1 MDTQVWAHLYV
12 LQRISARSG
21 TLVHTSTRSCTC
33 ICLDTFTNA
42 QARLGTAARSKM
54 LGCTHTHSGTCAR
67 TYRLGCAHKHSG
79 TLGCALRCWVHSHT
93 LGHVHVLT
101 PTASFHTLMCVH
113 SHTSTRASA
122 CLCTL
127 VHICACSGMAG
138 HACACFGM
146 LARART
152 HRCTLKYTCHLCTLT
167 CLGTLVHVWMCSCL
181 LPHAGAHS
189 HMLRRACTCTE
200 VLAHTQTHLYMLYK
214 HLHTLVYT
222 WTHSR
227 VTGMLTH

>member
-1 MDTQVWAHLYV
+1 MDTQVWAHLYM

-54 LGCTHTHSGTCAR
+54 LGCTHAHSGTRTC
-67 TYRLGCAHKHSG
+67 TYRLGCAHKHSS

-138 HACACFGM
+138 HARACFGV
-146 LARART
+146 LTRART
-152 HRCTLKYTCHLCTLT
+152 HRCTLKHTCVHSHAGARSCTFGCAHACFHMLGHTHTCLGVLAHAQRSWRTLRHTCTCFINICTPLCTLGHT
-167 CLGTLVHVWMCSCL
+167 HMSPACS
-181 LPHAGAHS
+181 
-189 HMLRRACTCTE
+189 
-200 VLAHTQTHLYMLYK
+200 HT
-214 HLHTLVYT
+214 
-222 WTHSR
+222 
-227 VTGMLTH
+227 